1 MALSKLINNQVIII
15 DNHKQGCREIHNWD
29 DVRSDIHID
38 KKTNSE
44 IDGVNQEVRIKI
56 PINSERPIKI
66 ENARKQAIQKIP
78 RVLRLEITQALEDRE
93 IRTNFVN
100 EVLEVLEDFSTALS
114 SEQRAKQVLT
124 RISKH
129 FDLNWPV
136 DVIAD
141 YAKEAL
147 LSLTLEYSGSN
158 EEVYFSKI
166 DHEKIEIGQYD
177 EQSIRSRKKKR

>member
-1 MALSKLINNQVIII
+1 M
-15 DNHKQGCREIHNWD
+15 
-29 DVRSDIHID
+29 
-38 KKTNSE
+38 
-44 IDGVNQEVRIKI
+44 
-56 PINSERPIKI
+56 
-66 ENARKQAIQKIP
+66 
-78 RVLRLEITQALEDRE
+78 LRLEITQALEDRE